1 MNAQDNE
8 NTTLHVIVNDQ
19 PLLHFDRNRPLS
31 DKQAEYLDTLDR
43 KFDAGIELQ
52 GEWLERPDLEQRAR
66 WMALALMEGI
76 LYQEDEKAAAS
87 LAWLATRLPDL
98 KQVKAIVDENGAQ
111 FDLIFD
117 REYQP
122 HQVVHFY
129 GLDS

>member
-1 MNAQDNE
+1 MNPKQPNA
-8 NTTLHVIVNDQ
+8 TLHVIVNDQ
-19 PLLHFDRNRPLS
+19 PLLHFDRGKPLS
-31 DKQAEYLDTLDR
+31 DKQQEYLDKLDE

-52 GEWLERPDLEQRAR
+52 GEWLEQPDLEQRAR
-66 WMALALMEGI
+66 WMALAMMEGI

-87 LAWLATRLPDL
+87 LAWLGTRLPDL
-98 KQVKAIVDENGAQ
+98 KQVKAIVDENGAR

-122 HQVVHFY
+122 HQVVHFD